1 MITFFTFK
9 SIIQELGAKSAC
21 ARDLELDCGFQALAG
36 RPTYLLNANC
46 STSGRLHMGIH
57 MRKLIVVVMA
67 TVAMFGMAATLGG
80 CAAGKGKA
88 PVVTKG

>member
-1 MITFFTFK
+1 
-9 SIIQELGAKSAC
+9 
-21 ARDLELDCGFQALAG
+21 
-36 RPTYLLNANC
+36 
-46 STSGRLHMGIH
+46 

-88 PVVTKG
+88 PIVTKG

>member
-1 MITFFTFK
+1 
-9 SIIQELGAKSAC
+9 
-21 ARDLELDCGFQALAG
+21 
-36 RPTYLLNANC
+36 
-46 STSGRLHMGIH
+46 
-57 MRKLIVVVMA
+57 MRKFIVVVMA